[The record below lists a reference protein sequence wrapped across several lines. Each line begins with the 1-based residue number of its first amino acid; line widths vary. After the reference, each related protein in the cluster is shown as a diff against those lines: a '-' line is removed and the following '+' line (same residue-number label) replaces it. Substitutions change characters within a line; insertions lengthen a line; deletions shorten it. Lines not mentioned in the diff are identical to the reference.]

1 MHRVRQLSATL
12 THPTDVNC
20 QYRDELIATAAAI
33 STPGK
38 GILAADESTGTI
50 TKRLNSIGVEATLEN
65 RNGYRN
71 LLITSPNFGEH
82 ISGIILYEE
91 ALFAKDP
98 AGKAF
103 VDIINEAGVI
113 VGIKTDMGTRKLPF
127 CPGEKYTQGLT
138 DLDKRSKKYY
148 EQGARFA
155 KWRCVLSIQNGKIS
169 DTSIRETAWT
179 LARYAAISQANG
191 LCPIVEPEIM
201 MDGEHDAA
209 TNQFWTEKVLA
220 ATYKAMSDQHCILE
234 GSLLKPNMVLPG
246 KQWKGK
252 RSYEENAI
260 RTVTALRRTVP
271 SAVPGVNFLSG
282 GQSEEEATM
291 NLNAMNKLGNS
302 PWALSFSY
310 GRALQASCLKTW
322 KGKEE
327 NRAAAQKAFLK
338 RAKANGMANLGKYD
352 GFAADDLAKSSLYQK
367 GYSY

>member
-1 MHRVRQLSATL
+1 MNRIQKLVSTL
-12 THPTDVNC
+12 EHPTDATC
-20 QYRDELIATAAAI
+20 PFKAELIATAAAI

-50 TKRLNSIGVEATLEN
+50 TKRLNSIGVEATPEN

-71 LLITSPNFGEH
+71 LLITSPNWGEH

-91 ALFAKDP
+91 QLFAKDP
-98 AGKAF
+98 SGKSF
-103 VDIINEAGVI
+103 VDIIREAGVI
-113 VGIKTDMGTRKLPF
+113 PGIKTDKGTRKLPF

-148 EQGARFA
+148 EAGARFA
-155 KWRCVLSIQNGKIS
+155 KWRCVLSIQDGKIS
-169 DTSIRETAWT
+169 DTAIRETAWT

-191 LCPIVEPEIM
+191 LCPIVEPEIL
-201 MDGEHDAA
+201 MDGTHDAK

-220 ATYKAMSDQHCILE
+220 ATYKAMNDQHCILE

-246 KQWKGK
+246 KQWNGT
-252 RSYEENAI
+252 RSYEENAL
-260 RTVTALRRTVP
+260 RTVTALKRTVP
-271 SAVPGVNFLSG
+271 SAVPGINFLSG

-291 NLNAMNKLGNS
+291 NLNAMNKLGGN
-302 PWALSFSY
+302 PWSLSFSY

-322 KGKEE
+322 QGKDS
-327 NRAAAQKAFLK
+327 NRSAAQQAFLK

-352 GFAADDLAKSSLYQK
+352 GFAADKQSTASLYQK
-367 GYSY
+367 GYTY

>member
-1 MHRVRQLSATL
+1 MNRVRQLSSTL

-20 QYRDELIATAAAI
+20 PYREELIATAAAI

-50 TKRLNSIGVEATLEN
+50 TKRLNSINVEATLEN

-71 LLITSPNFGEH
+71 LLITSPNWGEH

-103 VDIINEAGVI
+103 VDIIKEAGVI

-155 KWRCVLSIQNGKIS
+155 KWRCVLSIQDGKIS
-169 DTSIRETAWT
+169 DTAVRETAWT

-191 LCPIVEPEIM
+191 LVPIVEPEIM
-201 MDGEHDAA
+201 MDGEHDGA
-209 TNQFWTEKVLA
+209 TNQYWTEKVLA

-246 KQWKGK
+246 KQYTGK
-252 RSYEENAI
+252 RSYEENAL

-271 SAVPGVNFLSG
+271 SAVPGINFLSG

-302 PWALSFSY
+302 PWSLSFSY

-322 KGKEE
+322 KGKDE
-327 NRAAAQKAFLK
+327 NRAAAQQAFLT

-352 GFAADDLAKSSLYQK
+352 GFAADDLAKASLYQK
-367 GYSY
+367 GYNY